1 MITLNVKSGEKTS
14 KQKKKPL
21 KKTEVT
27 IQIPNYVI
35 YLKLMS
41 YVNYALIKKN
51 FCVAK

>member
-1 MITLNVKSGEKTS
+1 MLKVGK
-14 KQKKKPL
+14 KQANKKKKPL

-41 YVNYALIKKN
+41 YVNYALIKKRN